1 MRKRIL
7 FFMGLLF
14 IVVFAGSCRR
24 QAQIDYPETATVDV
38 VDTYFGVE
46 VADPFRWLEDHK
58 SPEVRE
64 WIEQQNRATFSYLE
78 QIPFRE
84 DIRNRLTEIWNFER
98 YTVPFWENG
107 RYFFY
112 KNDGLQN
119 QSVLFAREGLD
130 GEPRVLLDPNL
141 IAEDGTAALAAIGIS
156 GDARYLAYSIA
167 QGGSDWNEIFVRNI
181 DTGQDLEVRIP
192 WVKFSGIAW
201 RGNGFYYSR
210 FDAPAPGQEF
220 LAVNENHRVYFHQMG
235 TPKSADRLVHSNPA
249 NPRRTFRAFTTDD
262 ERFLLISEAETT
274 FGNAVLFRD
283 YSITG
288 SQLAYLIEGFEYDNR
303 VIDHIDGRF
312 LVLTNNQAPMYR
324 LVLIDPANSA
334 PENWTEVIPE
344 SDNLLRG
351 VSMIYNRLFAHYF
364 ENVMSKVYIYT
375 YEGNRIGEL
384 ELPGIGTLGAFSGKR
399 DEPVAFFTFSSFTFP
414 TTVFRYNAQTNTH
427 EVYFAPEVDFDP
439 NAFETR
445 QVFYPSK
452 DGTMIPMFI
461 THKKGLR
468 MNGRN
473 PTLLYGYGG
482 FNISRPPRF
491 DVSRLILLENGGVFA
506 VANIRG
512 GGEFGQEWYKAGTR
526 LNKQNVFDDFIAA
539 AEYLIA
545 ENYTSPRR
553 LAIHGV
559 SNGGLLIGAVIN
571 QRPDLFGVAFPD
583 VGVLDMLRFHRFTIG
598 WAWVTD
604 YGSSE
609 NEEDFHNLLA
619 YSPLHN
625 IRDGQRYPAVLVTT
639 ADHDDRVVPA
649 HSFKYIAELQ
659 RSKAGSNPALI
670 RIETRAG
677 HGAGKPVSMVID
689 ELADM
694 YSFMFYNMGIR
705 PRY

>member
-1 MRKRIL
+1 MKTKLIIAAVVTALIL
-7 FFMGLLF
+7 
-14 IVVFAGSCRR
+14 IVVWFTRPYLPT
-24 QAQIDYPETATVDV
+24 YPQTATVDV
-38 VDTYFGVE
+38 VDNYFGVE
-46 VADPFRWLEDHK
+46 VPDPFRWLEDHK
-58 SPEVRE
+58 SAEARE
-64 WIEQQNRATFSYLE
+64 WIEAQNNVTFAYLE
-78 QIPFRE
+78 RIPFRE
-84 DIRNRLTEIWNFER
+84 QIRNRLTEIWNFER
-98 YTVPFWENG
+98 YTAPFWENG

-112 KNDGLQN
+112 RNDGLQN
-119 QSVLFAREGLD
+119 QSVLFVREGLD
-130 GEPRVLLDPNL
+130 GEPRVLLDPNQ
-141 IAEDGTAALAAIGIS
+141 IAVDGTAALSAVGIS
-156 GDARYLAYSIA
+156 NDARYLAYSIA

-181 DTGQDLEVRIP
+181 DTGEDLDVRIP

-210 FDAPAPGQEF
+210 FDAPVPGQEL
-220 LAVNENHRVYFHQMG
+220 LAVNENHRVYFHQLG
-235 TPKSADRLVHSNPA
+235 TPPHTDRLVHSNPA
-249 NPRRTFRAFTTDD
+249 HPRRTYRAFTTDD

-274 FGNAVLFRD
+274 FGNAVLFKD
-283 YSITG
+283 YSKPG
-288 SQLAYLIEGFEYDNR
+288 SQLSYLIEGFEYDNR
-303 VIDHIDGRF
+303 VVDHIDGKF
-312 LVLTNNQAPMYR
+312 LVLTNNNAPMYR
-324 LVLIDPANSA
+324 LVLIDPANPS
-334 PENWTEVIPE
+334 PENWQEIIPE
-344 SDNLLRG
+344 TEHLLRG
-351 VSMIYNRLFAHYF
+351 VSLIYNRLFAHYF
-364 ENVMSKVYIYT
+364 ENVMSKVYIHSLD
-375 YEGNRIGEL
+375 GQRIGEL

-399 DEPVAFFTFSSFTFP
+399 DEPGAFFTFSSFTFP
-414 TTVFRYNAQTNTH
+414 TTVFQYNAATNTH

-445 QVFYPSK
+445 QVFFPSK

-491 DVSRLILLENGGVFA
+491 DISRLILLENGGVFA

-512 GGEFGQEWYKAGTR
+512 GGEFGLEWYKAGTR

-539 AEYLIA
+539 AEFLIA

-553 LAIHGV
+553 LAIQGV
-559 SNGGLLIGAVIN
+559 SNGGLLVGAVTN
-571 QRPDLFGVAFPD
+571 QRPDLFAVAFPD
-583 VGVLDMLRFHRFTIG
+583 VGVMDMLRFHLFTIG

-609 NEEDFHNLLA
+609 NEEDFHNLLSF
-619 YSPLHN
+619 SPLHN
-625 IRDGQRYPAVLVTT
+625 IQDGVRYPAVLVTT
-639 ADHDDRVVPA
+639 ADHDDRVVPG

-659 RSKAGSNPALI
+659 RSKAGRNPALI

-689 ELADM
+689 RLTDV

>member
-1 MRKRIL
+1 MKTKLIIAVVVTALIL
-7 FFMGLLF
+7 
-14 IVVFAGSCRR
+14 IVAWFTRPYLPT
-24 QAQIDYPETATVDV
+24 YPQTATVDV
-38 VDTYFGVE
+38 VDNYFGVE
-46 VADPFRWLEDHK
+46 VPDPFRWLEDHK
-58 SPEVRE
+58 SAEARE
-64 WIEQQNRATFSYLE
+64 WIEAQNNVTFAYLE
-78 QIPFRE
+78 RIPFRE
-84 DIRNRLTEIWNFER
+84 QIRNRLTEIWNFER
-98 YTVPFWENG
+98 YTAPFWENG

-112 KNDGLQN
+112 RNDGLQN
-119 QSVLFAREGLD
+119 QSVLFVREGLD
-130 GEPRVLLDPNL
+130 GEPRMLLDPNQ
-141 IAEDGTAALAAIGIS
+141 IAEDGTAALAAVGIS
-156 GDARYLAYSIA
+156 NDARYLAYSIA

-181 DTGQDLEVRIP
+181 DTGEDLDVRIP

-220 LAVNENHRVYFHQMG
+220 LAVNENHRVYFHQLG
-235 TPKSADRLVHSNPA
+235 TPPQTDRLIHSNPA
-249 NPRRTFRAFTTDD
+249 HPRRTYRAFTTDD

-274 FGNAVLFRD
+274 FGNAVLFKD
-283 YSITG
+283 YSKPG
-288 SQLAYLIEGFEYDNR
+288 SQLSYLIEGFVYDNR
-303 VIDHIDGRF
+303 VVDHIDGKF
-312 LVLTNNQAPMYR
+312 LVLTNNNAPMYR
-324 LVLIDPANSA
+324 LVLIDPVNPS
-334 PENWTEVIPE
+334 PENWQEIIPE
-344 SDNLLRG
+344 TEHLLRG
-351 VSMIYNRLFAHYF
+351 VSLIYNRLFAHYF
-364 ENVMSKVYIYT
+364 ENVMSKVYIHSLD
-375 YEGNRIGEL
+375 GQRIGAL

-399 DEPVAFFTFSSFTFP
+399 DEPGAFFTFSSFTFP
-414 TTVFRYNAQTNTH
+414 TTVFQYNAATNTH

-445 QVFYPSK
+445 QVFFPSK

-468 MNGRN
+468 MDGRN

-553 LAIHGV
+553 LAIQGV
-559 SNGGLLIGAVIN
+559 SNGGLLVGAVTN
-571 QRPDLFGVAFPD
+571 QRPDLFAVAFPD
-583 VGVLDMLRFHRFTIG
+583 VGVMDMLRFHLFTIG

-619 YSPLHN
+619 FSPLHN
-625 IRDGQRYPAVLVTT
+625 IQDGVRYPAVLVTT
-639 ADHDDRVVPA
+639 ADHDDRVVPG

-659 RSKAGSNPALI
+659 RSKAGRNPALI

-677 HGAGKPVSMVID
+677 HGAGKPISMVID
-689 ELADM
+689 ELTDV

>member
-1 MRKRIL
+1 MKTKLIIAVVVTALIL
-7 FFMGLLF
+7 
-14 IVVFAGSCRR
+14 IVAWFTRPYLPT
-24 QAQIDYPETATVDV
+24 YPQTATVDV
-38 VDTYFGVE
+38 VDNYFGVE
-46 VADPFRWLEDHK
+46 VPDPFRWLEDHK
-58 SPEVRE
+58 SAEARE
-64 WIEQQNRATFSYLE
+64 WIEAQNNVTFAYLE
-78 QIPFRE
+78 RIPFRE
-84 DIRNRLTEIWNFER
+84 QIRNRLTEIWNFER
-98 YTVPFWENG
+98 YTAPFWENG

-112 KNDGLQN
+112 RNDGLQN
-119 QSVLFAREGLD
+119 QSVLFVREGLD
-130 GEPRVLLDPNL
+130 GEPRVLLDPNQ
-141 IAEDGTAALAAIGIS
+141 IAEDGTAALAAVGIS
-156 GDARYLAYSIA
+156 NDARYLAYSIA

-181 DTGQDLEVRIP
+181 DTGEDLDVRIP

-210 FDAPAPGQEF
+210 FDAPVPGQEL
-220 LAVNENHRVYFHQMG
+220 LAVNENHRVYFHQLG
-235 TPKSADRLVHSNPA
+235 TPPHTDRLVHSNPA
-249 NPRRTFRAFTTDD
+249 HPRRTYRAFTTDD

-274 FGNAVLFRD
+274 FGNAVLFKD
-283 YSITG
+283 YSKPG
-288 SQLAYLIEGFEYDNR
+288 SQLSYLIEGFAYDNR
-303 VIDHIDGRF
+303 VVDHIDGKF
-312 LVLTNNQAPMYR
+312 LVLTNNNAPMYR
-324 LVLIDPANSA
+324 LVLIDPANPS
-334 PENWTEVIPE
+334 PEHWQEIIPE
-344 SDNLLRG
+344 TEHLLRG
-351 VSMIYNRLFAHYF
+351 VSLIYNRLFAHYF
-364 ENVMSKVYIYT
+364 ENVMSKVYIHSLD
-375 YEGNRIGEL
+375 GQRIGAL

-399 DEPVAFFTFSSFTFP
+399 DEPGAFFTFSSFTFP
-414 TTVFRYNAQTNTH
+414 TTVFQYNAATNTH

-445 QVFYPSK
+445 QVFFPSK

-468 MNGRN
+468 MDGRN

-539 AEYLIA
+539 AEFLIA

-553 LAIHGV
+553 LAIQGV
-559 SNGGLLIGAVIN
+559 SNGGLLVGAVTN
-571 QRPDLFGVAFPD
+571 QRPDLFAVAFPD
-583 VGVLDMLRFHRFTIG
+583 VGVMDMLRFHLFTIG

-619 YSPLHN
+619 FSPLHN
-625 IRDGQRYPAVLVTT
+625 IQDGVRYPAVLVTT
-639 ADHDDRVVPA
+639 ADHDDRVVPG

-659 RSKAGSNPALI
+659 RSKARRNPALI

-677 HGAGKPVSMVID
+677 HGAGKPISMVID
-689 ELADM
+689 ELTDV

>member
-1 MRKRIL
+1 MKTKLIIAAVVTALIL
-7 FFMGLLF
+7 
-14 IVVFAGSCRR
+14 IVAWFTRPYLPT
-24 QAQIDYPETATVDV
+24 YPQTATVDV
-38 VDTYFGVE
+38 VDNYFGVE
-46 VADPFRWLEDHK
+46 VPDPFRWLEDHK
-58 SPEVRE
+58 SDEARE
-64 WIEQQNRATFSYLE
+64 WIEAQNNVTFAYLE
-78 QIPFRE
+78 RIPFRE
-84 DIRNRLTEIWNFER
+84 QIRNRLTEIWNFER
-98 YTVPFWENG
+98 YTAPFWENG

-112 KNDGLQN
+112 RNDGLQN
-119 QSVLFAREGLD
+119 QSVLFVREGLD
-130 GEPRVLLDPNL
+130 GEPRALLDPNQ
-141 IAEDGTAALAAIGIS
+141 IAEDGTAALSAVGIS
-156 GDARYLAYSIA
+156 NDARYLAYRIA

-181 DTGQDLEVRIP
+181 DTGEDLDVRIP

-201 RGNGFYYSR
+201 RGSGFYYSR
-210 FDAPAPGQEF
+210 FNAPAPGQEL
-220 LAVNENHRVYFHQMG
+220 LAVNENHRVYFHRLG
-235 TPKSADRLVHSNPA
+235 TPPHTDRLVHSNPA
-249 NPRRTFRAFTTDD
+249 HPRRTYRAFTTDD

-274 FGNAVLFRD
+274 FGNALLFKD
-283 YSITG
+283 YSKPG
-288 SQLAYLIEGFEYDNR
+288 SQLSYLIEGFDYDNR
-303 VIDHIDGRF
+303 VVDHIDGKF
-312 LVLTNNQAPMYR
+312 LVLTNNNASMYR
-324 LVLIDPANSA
+324 LVLIDPANPS
-334 PENWTEVIPE
+334 PDYWKEIIPE
-344 SDNLLRG
+344 AEHLLRG
-351 VSMIYNRLFAHYF
+351 VTLIYNKLFAHYF
-364 ENVMSKVYIYT
+364 ENVMSKVYIHSLD
-375 YEGNRIGEL
+375 GQRMGAL

-399 DEPVAFFTFSSFTFP
+399 DEPGAFFTFSSFTFP
-414 TTVFRYNAQTNTH
+414 TTVFQYNAATNTH

-445 QVFYPSK
+445 QVFYPSQ

-468 MNGRN
+468 MDGRN

-491 DVSRLILLENGGVFA
+491 DISRLVLLENGGVFA

-539 AEYLIA
+539 AEFLIA

-553 LAIHGV
+553 LAIQGV
-559 SNGGLLIGAVIN
+559 SNGGLLVGAVTN

-583 VGVLDMLRFHRFTIG
+583 VGVMDMLRFHLFTIG

-609 NEEDFHNLLA
+609 NEQDFHNLLA

-625 IRDGQRYPAVLVTT
+625 IQDGVNYPAVLVTT
-639 ADHDDRVVPA
+639 ADHDDRVVPG

-659 RSKAGSNPALI
+659 RSKAGRNPALI

-677 HGAGKPVSMVID
+677 HGAGKPISMVID
-689 ELADM
+689 ELTDV

>member
-1 MRKRIL
+1 MKLKIL
-7 FFMGLLF
+7 
-14 IVVFAGSCRR
+14 IAAVVTILILVVVWLTRPSLP
-24 QAQIDYPETATVDV
+24 DYPETATVDV
-38 VDTYFGVE
+38 VDNYFGVQ
-46 VADPFRWLEDHK
+46 VPDPFRWLEDHK
-58 SPEVRE
+58 SPEVRA
-64 WIEQQNRATFSYLE
+64 WIEEQNRVTSAYLE
-78 QIPFRE
+78 AIPFRDE
-84 DIRNRLTEIWNFER
+84 IRNRLTEIWNFER
-98 YTVPFWENG
+98 YTAPFWQNG
-107 RYFFY
+107 RFFFY

-119 QSVLFAREGLD
+119 QSVLFVREGLEGD
-130 GEPRVLLDPNL
+130 PRVLLDPNL
-141 IAEDGTAALAAIGIS
+141 IAEDGTAALAAVGVS

-181 DTGQDLEVRIP
+181 DTGEDMGVRIP

-201 RGNGFYYSR
+201 RENGFYYSR
-210 FDAPAPGQEF
+210 FDAPAPGQEL
-220 LAVNENHRVYFHQMG
+220 LAVNENHRVYFHQLG
-235 TPKSADRLVHSNPA
+235 SSPSEDRLVHSSPG

-274 FGNAVLFRD
+274 FGNAVLFKD
-283 YSITG
+283 YTKRNP
-288 SQLAYLIEGFEYDNR
+288 QLAYLIQGFDYDNR
-303 VIDHIDGRF
+303 VIDHIDGKF
-312 LVLTNNQAPMYR
+312 LVLTNNKAPMYR
-324 LVLIDPANSA
+324 LVLIDPDRPA
-334 PENWTEVIPE
+334 PENWIEIIPE
-344 SDNLLRG
+344 SDYLLRG
-351 VSMIYNRLFAHYF
+351 VSFIYNKLFAHYF
-364 ENVMSKVYIYT
+364 ENVMSKVYIHT
-375 YEGNRIGEL
+375 IEGTRIGEL
-384 ELPGIGTLGAFSGKR
+384 ELPGIGTLGAFNGKS
-399 DEPVAFFTFSSFTFP
+399 DEPMAFFTFSSFTFP
-414 TTVFRYNAQTNTH
+414 TTVFQYNAQTNTH
-427 EVYFAPEVDFDP
+427 EVYFAPDVDFDP
-439 NAFETR
+439 NAFETK
-445 QVFYPSK
+445 QVFFPSK

-468 MNGRN
+468 LDGRN

-545 ENYTSPRR
+545 ENYTSPSR

-559 SNGGLLIGAVIN
+559 SNGGLLVGAVTN
-571 QRPDLFGVAFPD
+571 QRPDLFRVAFPD
-583 VGVLDMLRFHRFTIG
+583 VGVLDMLRFHLFTIG

-609 NEEDFHNLLA
+609 NEEDFHNLFA
-619 YSPLHN
+619 FSPLHN
-625 IRDGQRYPAVLVTT
+625 IRDGVEYPAVLVIT

-659 RSKAGSNPALI
+659 RSKAGRNPALI

-677 HGAGKPVSMVID
+677 HGAGKPVSLQIE
-689 ELADM
+689 ELTDM

-705 PRY
+705 PR

>member
-1 MRKRIL
+1 MKTKTI
-7 FFMGLLF
+7 
-14 IVVFAGSCRR
+14 IVVVITALLLAVVWITRPYLP
-24 QAQIDYPETATVDV
+24 DYPESATVDV
-38 VDTYFGVE
+38 VDNYFGVE
-46 VADPFRWLEDHK
+46 VPDPFRWLEDHK
-58 SPEVRE
+58 SDKARE
-64 WIEQQNRATFSYLE
+64 WIEAQNNVTFAYLE
-78 QIPFRE
+78 RIPFRE

-98 YTVPFWENG
+98 YTAPFWENG

-119 QSVLFAREGLD
+119 QSVLFVREGLE
-130 GEPRVLLDPNL
+130 GEPRALLNPNL
-141 IAEDGTAALAAIGIS
+141 IAEDGTAALAAVGIS
-156 GDARYLAYSIA
+156 NDARYLAYSIA

-181 DTGQDLEVRIP
+181 DTGEDLDVRIP

-210 FDAPAPGQEF
+210 FDAPAPGQEL
-220 LAVNENHRVYFHQMG
+220 LAVNENHRVYFHQLG
-235 TPKSADRLVHSNPA
+235 TPPHTDRLVHSNPA
-249 NPRRTFRAFTTDD
+249 HPRRTYRAFTTDD

-274 FGNAVLFRD
+274 FGNAVLFKD
-283 YSITG
+283 YSKPAAKLT
-288 SQLAYLIEGFEYDNR
+288 YLIEGFDHDNR
-303 VIDHIDGRF
+303 VVDHIDGKF
-312 LVLTNNQAPMYR
+312 LVLTNNNAPMYR
-324 LVLIDPANSA
+324 LVKIDPANPS
-334 PENWTEVIPE
+334 PENWKEVIPE
-344 SDNLLRG
+344 SGYLLRG
-351 VSMIYNRLFAHYF
+351 VSLIYNKLFAHYF
-364 ENVMSKVYIYT
+364 ENVMSKVYFHT
-375 YEGNRIGEL
+375 LEGERIGEL

-399 DEPVAFFTFSSFTFP
+399 DEPGAFFTFSSFTFP
-414 TTVFRYNAQTNTH
+414 TTVFQYNAATNTH

-445 QVFYPSK
+445 QVFFPSK

-468 MNGRN
+468 MDGRN

-553 LAIHGV
+553 LAIQGV
-559 SNGGLLIGAVIN
+559 SNGGLLVGAVTN

-583 VGVLDMLRFHRFTIG
+583 VGVMDMLRFHLFTIG

-625 IRDGQRYPAVLVTT
+625 IQDGVRYPAVFVTT
-639 ADHDDRVVPA
+639 ADHDDRVVPG

-659 RSKAGSNPALI
+659 RSKVGNNPALI

-677 HGAGKPVSMVID
+677 HGAGKPVSMVIE
-689 ELADM
+689 ELTDI

>member
-1 MRKRIL
+1 MKTKLIIAAVVTALIL
-7 FFMGLLF
+7 
-14 IVVFAGSCRR
+14 IVAWFTRPYLPT
-24 QAQIDYPETATVDV
+24 YPQTATVDV
-38 VDTYFGVE
+38 VDNYFGVE
-46 VADPFRWLEDHK
+46 VPDPFRWLEDHK
-58 SPEVRE
+58 SAEARE
-64 WIEQQNRATFSYLE
+64 WIEAQNNVTFAYLE
-78 QIPFRE
+78 RIPFRE
-84 DIRNRLTEIWNFER
+84 QIRNRLTEIWNFER
-98 YTVPFWENG
+98 YTAPFWENG

-112 KNDGLQN
+112 RNDGLQN
-119 QSVLFAREGLD
+119 QSVLFVREGLD
-130 GEPRVLLDPNL
+130 GEPRVLLDPNQ
-141 IAEDGTAALAAIGIS
+141 IAEDGTAALAAVGIS
-156 GDARYLAYSIA
+156 NDARYLAYSIA

-181 DTGQDLEVRIP
+181 DTGEDLDVRIP

-220 LAVNENHRVYFHQMG
+220 LAVNENHRVYFHQLG
-235 TPKSADRLVHSNPA
+235 TPPQTDRLIHSNPA
-249 NPRRTFRAFTTDD
+249 HPRRTYRAFTTDD

-274 FGNAVLFRD
+274 FGNAVLFKD
-283 YSITG
+283 YSKPG
-288 SQLAYLIEGFEYDNR
+288 SQLSYLIEGFAYDNR
-303 VIDHIDGRF
+303 VVDHIDGKF
-312 LVLTNNQAPMYR
+312 LVLTNNNAPMYR
-324 LVLIDPANSA
+324 LVLIDPANPS
-334 PENWTEVIPE
+334 PENWQEIIPE
-344 SDNLLRG
+344 TEHLLRG
-351 VSMIYNRLFAHYF
+351 VSLIYNRLFAHYF
-364 ENVMSKVYIYT
+364 ENVMSKVYIHSLD
-375 YEGNRIGEL
+375 GQRIGAL

-399 DEPVAFFTFSSFTFP
+399 DEPGAFFTFSSFTFP
-414 TTVFRYNAQTNTH
+414 TTVFQYNAATNTH

-445 QVFYPSK
+445 QVFFPSK

-461 THKKGLR
+461 THKRGLR

-539 AEYLIA
+539 AEFLIA

-553 LAIHGV
+553 LAIQGV
-559 SNGGLLIGAVIN
+559 SNGGLLVGAVTN
-571 QRPDLFGVAFPD
+571 QRPDLFAVAFPD
-583 VGVLDMLRFHRFTIG
+583 VGVMDMLRFHLFTIG

-619 YSPLHN
+619 FSPLHN
-625 IRDGQRYPAVLVTT
+625 IQDGVRYPAVLVTT
-639 ADHDDRVVPA
+639 ADHDDRVVPG

-659 RSKAGSNPALI
+659 RSKAGKNPALI

-689 ELADM
+689 ELTDV